1 MKRWQHHIT
10 LIVASLFL
18 TGCTVIAADTPTT
31 IASPTTLSGPKLMQT
46 GKAPSLTE
54 QKKQDPAAHTSPA
67 KGPVTEAPAGTVVPV
82 TGFVD
87 KNSGR
92 TVTLT
97 TGNRPATLFIASS
110 FAGST
115 NTAYADFVKKA
126 YSLYGNQMNF
136 FVVQTGRND
145 KLEDWL
151 KKEAFPFPIITGKPS
166 LYSRSTPRLVLI
178 DQDGYVRYRLHKD
191 LPETDVQKAF
201 HDTITA
207 PVPPDAVQRQ
217 KQLDDIVKE
226 QHARD
231 RELRSDDSFSP
242 LASQTLL
249 LSLLYPKELNQSFPE
264 PAWQDLSL
272 ASLFWYYGDAAGA
285 EKHLDQMTVHAPDSP
300 IPYGIR
306 SLYYLMDGN
315 PETGYIN
322 VLQGLEKNPHDVPL
336 NSLAMMYEYMTG
348 QKDKSVHHM
357 QIVVNAHPE
366 WKKDRTLSY
375 IISRNY
381 ISLNQKESG
390 LAYYRNYLS
399 HDKNPARGHLDYAR
413 LLTQAGMYDE
423 ALNECRS
430 ARNALSV
437 EEKNRYCRF
446 VGSTYQQEAWIQ
458 WKLGNTV
465 QALSSASKSIN
476 LLTAHNQSIPQ
487 SWYILKAAI
496 EQSLGQHTAARA
508 DWKAS
513 RHRQNPSH
521 PFFP

>member
-1 MKRWQHHIT
+1 M
-10 LIVASLFL
+10 
-18 TGCTVIAADTPTT
+18 
-31 IASPTTLSGPKLMQT
+31 
-46 GKAPSLTE
+46 
-54 QKKQDPAAHTSPA
+54 
-67 KGPVTEAPAGTVVPV
+67 
-82 TGFVD
+82 
-87 KNSGR
+87 
-92 TVTLT
+92 
-97 TGNRPATLFIASS
+97 
-110 FAGST
+110 
-115 NTAYADFVKKA
+115 
-126 YSLYGNQMNF
+126 
-136 FVVQTGRND
+136 
-145 KLEDWL
+145 
-151 KKEAFPFPIITGKPS
+151 
-166 LYSRSTPRLVLI
+166 
-178 DQDGYVRYRLHKD
+178 
-191 LPETDVQKAF
+191 
-201 HDTITA
+201 
-207 PVPPDAVQRQ
+207 
-217 KQLDDIVKE
+217 
-226 QHARD
+226 
-231 RELRSDDSFSP
+231 
-242 LASQTLL
+242 
-249 LSLLYPKELNQSFPE
+249 
-264 PAWQDLSL
+264 SL

-357 QIVVNAHPE
+357 QIMVNAHPE

-465 QALSSASKSIN
+465 QALSSASKSID
-476 LLTAHNQSIPQ
+476 LLTTHNQSIPQ

-508 DWKAS
+508 DWRAS